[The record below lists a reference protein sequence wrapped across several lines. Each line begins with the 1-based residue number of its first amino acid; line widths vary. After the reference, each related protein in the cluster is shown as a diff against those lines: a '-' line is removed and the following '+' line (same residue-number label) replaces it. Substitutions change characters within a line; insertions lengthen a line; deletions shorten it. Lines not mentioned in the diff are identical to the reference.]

1 MTFFQRTGLRW
12 RRIGITP
19 VSLVP
24 FFAPVLV
31 LVVFG
36 LAYANTKPLLYR
48 NGTLFRH
55 WDCSSSVP
63 VSDEVRRAMYTRAEG
78 VGFSSVSTRS
88 CLLICHLYR
97 RPGVPHVQDQPTSRK
112 YAREVGR
119 YARRSAFFL
128 PRQRISGLTRPAYST
143 T

>member
-1 MTFFQRTGLRW
+1 MAEMANGLRW

-63 VSDEVRRAMYTRAEG
+63 VSDEAAGGPACTRSADIEEICTRSGKIRAK
-78 VGFSSVSTRS
+78 VGFLPAPPTYLGIDSSR
-88 CLLICHLYR
+88 LLHY
-97 RPGVPHVQDQPTSRK
+97 
-112 YAREVGR
+112 
-119 YARRSAFFL
+119 
-128 PRQRISGLTRPAYST
+128 LTLT
-143 T
+143 VVNQ